1 MDLTPAQKFDATIRA
16 AAAGDVCVCCF
27 RLMPPGASVTTVR
40 RQLRQPGRP
49 SPFGRVP
56 DGHASVAVQVC
67 LDCTLSDDIEQRTQR
82 LRRCKGCGRVMRH
95 FPSADGGLLRF
106 PRVCSWACA
115 YMVKLARSKV
125 LRRVERSTEICDG
138 CGERFVPKR
147 SDARTC
153 GNRCRQRLFR
163 ERRAMEAAP

>member
-125 LRRVERSTEICDG
+125 VRRVERFLEICDG

-153 GNRCRQRLFR
+153 GNRCRKRVFR
-163 ERRAMEAAP
+163 ERRCASQ